1 MNNIQVFKQQILFLS
16 YFWDLDKKKY
26 QTHYKNGDLNF
37 SIHVDVVFVT
47 VLFYVII
54 APCIT
59 IPKKCNFYILHCL
72 VCLRAWIIN
81 ALNEMFQLS
90 FRAFLSY
97 EFPKKIL
104 NRFTGRFLQSRTSY
118 FLRVSTI
125 KKQNSNCTY
134 AGIRW

>member
-1 MNNIQVFKQQILFLS
+1 MGKEIRNSSFLKLFFIILLTQTKNIRR
-16 YFWDLDKKKY
+16 
-26 QTHYKNGDLNF
+26 YKNGDLNF
-37 SIHVDVVFVT
+37 SIHVDVVFVA

-54 APCIT
+54 APRLT

-81 ALNEMFQLS
+81 ALNEMFQKS

-104 NRFTGRFLQSRTSY
+104 NRFAGTFVQSRTSY
-118 FLRVSTI
+118 FLRVSTNEI
-125 KKQNSNCTY
+125 QNSNCTY
-134 AGIRW
+134 VCIRW